1 MRWCYLEENKH
12 EGCADLSGD
21 PGSYWSWS
29 ACYPYRHMRIN
40 DCSTTEYLDQDE
52 NRLVLTM
59 GEVCLSSNS
68 VTLRTGTGTVGT
80 ANFYQGK

>member
-1 MRWCYLEENKH
+1 MLEEDQH

-29 ACYPYRHMRIN
+29 ACYPYKNMRIN
-40 DCSTTEYLDQDE
+40 DCETTEYLDQDD
-52 NRLVLTM
+52 NSLVLTM
-59 GEVCLSSNS
+59 RDTCVLSVT

-80 ANFYQGK
+80 ANLYQGK